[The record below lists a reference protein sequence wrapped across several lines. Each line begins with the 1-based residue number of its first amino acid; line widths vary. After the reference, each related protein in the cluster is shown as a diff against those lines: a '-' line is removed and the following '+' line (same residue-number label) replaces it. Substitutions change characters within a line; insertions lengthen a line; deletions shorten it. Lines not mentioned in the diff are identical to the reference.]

1 MNEITIRNKTIGKG
15 KPVFII
21 AEIGINHNGSL
32 DIAKKLIDVAKAADC
47 DAVKFQKRTPEICV
61 PENVRDRIR
70 ETPWGEMTY
79 FEYKKRIEFGKKEYD
94 EIDGYCRDRNIL
106 WTASAWDE
114 QSVDFLESYDIPFHK
129 VPSAHL
135 TNDNLL
141 KKMMGRPIILS
152 TGMSTMKQI
161 EHAVS
166 LLDENKLVLLHC
178 NSSYPVSL
186 DEINLNVI
194 KTFQQKFSCPIGYSG
209 HETGIFPSVAAA
221 FLGATV
227 IERHITLDRAMW
239 GTDQAASLEPEGL
252 HRMVRDIRNIPKI
265 LGDGKKRVYESE
277 KTIIE
282 KLRTNQ

>member
-1 MNEITIRNKTIGKG
+1 MNEISIGNKTIGKG

-94 EIDGYCRDRNIL
+94 EIDRYCRERDIL

-135 TNDNLL
+135 TNDDLL
-141 KKMMGRPIILS
+141 KKMKGRPIILS
-152 TGMSTMKQI
+152 TGMSSMKQI

-166 LLDENKLVLLHC
+166 LLDENNLVLLHC
-178 NSSYPVSL
+178 NSSYPASL
-186 DEINLNVI
+186 NEINLNVI

-221 FLGATV
+221 LLGATV

-239 GTDQAASLEPEGL
+239 GTDQAASLEAEGL

-277 KTIIE
+277 KPIIE